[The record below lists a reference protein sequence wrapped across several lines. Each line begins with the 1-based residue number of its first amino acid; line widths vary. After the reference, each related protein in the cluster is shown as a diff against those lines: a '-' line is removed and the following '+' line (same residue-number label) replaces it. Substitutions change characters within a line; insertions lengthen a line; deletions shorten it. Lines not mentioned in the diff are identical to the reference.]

1 MTNSSETRRNEF
13 PTFAKYCRNHI
24 VARPLDSYVDSSIVC
39 GAGDMRSWTGFSALV
54 ARIRSMW
61 FSQVNLDVNTLFLVT
76 IYVEAILGLL
86 LLFAWVQNTAIYAV
100 AWWGFA
106 DLMRA
111 ASIMLFGKYGTV
123 SDLISIDLANAIL
136 FTAFAV
142 TWTGAR
148 VFDHRKPQ
156 WILLFGG
163 AVLWLV
169 LCRIPAIEG
178 SWDTRLLFSSGI
190 ITAYTWATAYEF
202 WRGRSEPL
210 VSRWPAIFMFFAHG
224 ALYLLRT
231 PFGSMLAPVN
241 NQIFA
246 SVWITV
252 LSFEAL
258 LFTIAVAFILLA
270 MAKERTEYRHK
281 TDSLIDPLT
290 GIANRRAFLQDA
302 EVQLKRQMTEP
313 RPMAVLLLDLDNF
326 KSINDR
332 FGHAIGDRVLQ
343 MFAEV
348 GSGCMRRYD
357 IFGRLGGEEFA
368 ALLGDTP
375 RERGLAVAGQIRPSL
390 VEVAGMVEGKPVVAT
405 VSIGVVISYDA
416 VLDLSALLAQ
426 ADHALYR
433 AKDNGRNR
441 IEIASIELILD
452 RVKRASAA
460 ADRAASAK
468 AAAKSAA

>member
-1 MTNSSETRRNEF
+1 MS
-13 PTFAKYCRNHI
+13 
-24 VARPLDSYVDSSIVC
+24 
-39 GAGDMRSWTGFSALV
+39 
-54 ARIRSMW
+54 
-61 FSQVNLDVNTLFLVT
+61 LDVNTLFLVT

-106 DLMRA
+106 DLLRA
-111 ASIMLFGKYGTV
+111 ASVMLFGMYGSV

-148 VFDHRKPQ
+148 VFDHRKPR

-163 AVLWLV
+163 ATLWLV
-169 LCRIPAIEG
+169 LCRIPAIQG
-178 SWDTRLLFSSGI
+178 SWDLRMLLSSGI

-231 PFGSMLAPVN
+231 PFGAMIAPVN
-241 NQIFA
+241 NQVFA

-258 LFTIAVAFILLA
+258 LFTIAIAFILLA
-270 MAKERTEYRHK
+270 MAKERTEHRHK
-281 TDSLIDPLT
+281 TASLIDPLT

-302 EVQLKRQMTEP
+302 EVQLKRQATEP
-313 RPMAVLLLDLDNF
+313 RPIAVLLLDLDNF

-332 FGHAIGDRVLQ
+332 FGHAMGDRVLQ

-348 GSGCMRRYD
+348 GSGCMRRFD

-368 ALLGDTP
+368 ALLVDSS
-375 RERGLAVAGQIRPSL
+375 RERALAVAEQIRSSF
-390 VEVAGMVEGKPVVAT
+390 VEVTGMVEGKPVVAT

-468 AAAKSAA
+468 AAAKSAASAA